1 MGVAIQSPSVRACA
15 MRCAMIFGTRESR
28 QLLVM
33 TSVSSTSATLSVTE
47 NLPDAPHQPK
57 ETFSFP
63 KRQFG
68 KTKVVKRACQAS
80 WFRSWSWLHYDE
92 TKDAVLCYL
101 CWKAIYEK
109 KITVRPGS
117 SDDAL

>member
-1 MGVAIQSPSVRACA
+1 M
-15 MRCAMIFGTRESR
+15 
-28 QLLVM
+28 
-33 TSVSSTSATLSVTE
+33 SASLSVPQNIPE
-47 NLPDAPHQPK
+47 SPHQPT

-68 KTKVVKRACQAS
+68 KTKVVKRSCQAS

-92 TKDAVLCYL
+92 TNDTVLCFL

-109 KITVRPGS
+109 KITTIQGN
-117 SDDAL
+117 SDDAFVSLVITCIS